1 MTYVNIAVLLVFV
14 LNSLAAIV
22 TVFREKRDIA
32 ATWAWLLVLTI
43 IPIFGFLIYL
53 FVGKKISKEKIF
65 DIKTQGHM
73 GVDQLVDRQKQE
85 WARGELTTSGKF
97 TDDVNEIMHMFLE
110 IDKSILT
117 KKNDVRLLTNGHDKF
132 EALFKDIREAKHHIH
147 VEYYTIEDGRIGNE
161 LLTLLEAKV
170 SEGLEVRVI
179 YDALGSKGTTKK
191 FFKHFE
197 ELGGK
202 AEAFFGSRFSF
213 SDFRLNFRDHRKIV
227 VIDGKI
233 GYIGGFN
240 VGDQYLGE
248 SEKFGNWRDTHM
260 RIFGSSVNSMQSRF
274 IMDWNATARND
285 QINYRSIY
293 FPKTESKGKVNI
305 QIVSSGPDSEI
316 EQIKKGYIKL
326 INSAKKY
333 IYIQTPYLIP
343 DDSVMEALD
352 IAVSSGVQVRIMVP
366 SMPDHA
372 FVYRATQYYAK
383 DLTNIGAEI
392 YQYNNGFL
400 HAKTVVIDDM
410 VASVGSANF
419 DFRSFKLNFEANAFI
434 YDADVAILLKNIFE
448 IDMEQ
453 SDLLTKK
460 YFNDQSYWLK
470 FKQQFS
476 RLLSPIL

>member
-1 MTYVNIAVLLVFV
+1 MTYVNIGVLLIFV
-14 LNSLAAIV
+14 LNLLAAIM
-22 TVFREKRDIA
+22 TVFRERRDIA
-32 ATWAWLLVLTI
+32 ATWAWLLVLI
-43 IPIFGFLIYL
+43 GVPIFGFLIYL
-53 FVGKKISKEKIF
+53 FFGKKISREKIF
-65 DIKTQGHM
+65 DIKTQDRM
-73 GVDQLVDRQKQE
+73 GVDQLVSQQKKE
-85 WARGELTTSGKF
+85 WARGELTTSGEF

-110 IDKSILT
+110 IEKSILT
-117 KKNDVRLLTNGHDKF
+117 KKNDVQIFTDGHDKF
-132 EALFKDIREAKHHIH
+132 NSLFDDIRKAKHHVH
-147 VEYYTIEDGRIGNE
+147 VEYYTFEDGRIGNE
-161 LLTLLEAKV
+161 LLTLLETKV
-170 SEGLEVRVI
+170 SEGLEVRII
-179 YDALGSKGTTKK
+179 YDALGSKGTTRK
-191 FFKHFE
+191 FFKQFE
-197 ELGGK
+197 QLGGK
-202 AEAFFGSRFSF
+202 AEAFFGSHFSF
-213 SDFRLNFRDHRKIV
+213 SDLRLNFRDHRKIV

-248 SEKFGNWRDTHM
+248 SEKFGHWRDTHI
-260 RIFGSSVNSMQSRF
+260 RIFGNSVGSLQSRF
-274 IMDWNATARND
+274 IMDWNATAGNN
-285 QINYRSIY
+285 QINYQSDY
-293 FPKTESKGKVNI
+293 FPQTESKGNVNM

-352 IAVSSGVQVRIMVP
+352 IAVSSGVQVRIMIP

-383 DLTNIGAEI
+383 DLTNIGAEL
-392 YQYNNGFL
+392 YQYNDGFL

-434 YDADVAILLKNIFE
+434 YDTAVAVSLKNIFE
-448 IDMEQ
+448 ADMKQ

-460 YFNDQSYWLK
+460 YFHDQSHWLK